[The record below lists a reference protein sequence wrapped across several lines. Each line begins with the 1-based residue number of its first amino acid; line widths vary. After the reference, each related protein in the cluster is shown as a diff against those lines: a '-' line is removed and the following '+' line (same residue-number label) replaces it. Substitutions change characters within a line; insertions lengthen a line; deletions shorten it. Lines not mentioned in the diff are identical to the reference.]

1 MIGCCFYGIVSPA
14 QFIVFG
20 TVTDDFVDFTLWT
33 LNVTTKEPDLE
44 DSMTTVAYWYIGIAV
59 ANFVFAWMGLGLFG
73 LVAQRQA
80 YKIRL
85 AMFRNLIYQ
94 EIGWFDE
101 HSSGE
106 LNVNLSEY
114 VIQFKLYFL
123 FWIPIGNKHFPNL
136 LK

>member
-1 MIGCCFYGIVSPA
+1 MDGTDKALLVLGVIGCFFYGIISPA

-33 LNVTTKEPDLE
+33 LNVSQKEVDLE

-80 YKIRL
+80 FKIRL
-85 AMFRNLIYQ
+85 AMFKNLIYQ

-114 VIQFKLYFL
+114 VKKFKFISR
-123 FWIPIGNKHFPNL
+123 F
-136 LK
+136 